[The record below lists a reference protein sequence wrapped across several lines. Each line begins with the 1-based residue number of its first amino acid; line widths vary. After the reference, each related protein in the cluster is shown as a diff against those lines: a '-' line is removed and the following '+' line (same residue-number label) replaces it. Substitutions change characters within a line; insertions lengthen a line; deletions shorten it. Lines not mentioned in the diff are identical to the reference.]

1 MLYFN
6 FYDKPCK
13 GIPPLR
19 KKRPTPWGKLLD
31 KLDKMFHSNPDFD
44 DKILYVAQ
52 WFVEYDEEC
61 NTSWREIGLDINK
74 KIIVKMPDERNY
86 GFWLDTNMEFEDF
99 KKELGFQ
106 MITQE
111 EFEDLWNSV
120 YYDREIEKFKR
131 VRNDGLT
138 KDTN

>member
-19 KKRPTPWGKLLD
+19 KKRRTPWGKLLD
-31 KLDKMFHSNPDFD
+31 KLDKMFRSNPDFN

>member
-1 MLYFN
+1 
-6 FYDKPCK
+6 
-13 GIPPLR
+13 
-19 KKRPTPWGKLLD
+19 
-31 KLDKMFHSNPDFD
+31 
-44 DKILYVAQ
+44 
-52 WFVEYDEEC
+52 
-61 NTSWREIGLDINK
+61 
-74 KIIVKMPDERNY
+74 
-86 GFWLDTNMEFEDF
+86 
-99 KKELGFQ
+99 